1 MNQLDIS
8 ADSTQGTPLPTRP
21 RAKLWRIGLTIAVV
35 AVVAYF
41 LGKSIISQWDVVRA
55 QPWKIHVGW
64 LLASALVS
72 WLGVIW
78 LMYLWRVVIV
88 FLSGRPLRFWVA
100 YRIAALANLGKY
112 LPGKVW
118 SVMGLIYFLTKE
130 GHPGP
135 AAIAAT
141 VLHQAYTLVSGI
153 LFVSVVLG
161 VGVWGRVPVAV
172 VMGALAIALTI
183 LYPPI
188 FERLLNWGLRIIKR
202 EPVILRISFL
212 HAVLLYVGYTAAWVV
227 YGSGFWL
234 MSKGLGIPA
243 GTFWPV
249 VASYGGAYL
258 VGFLALFA
266 PGGLG
271 VREGV
276 LAVMLGPFLP
286 PGLPATVA
294 VLSRLWMTVIELLG
308 LLPLLLVGKSQEFK

>member
-1 MNQLDIS
+1 MDQLDIPIEP
-8 ADSTQGTPLPTRP
+8 AARP
-21 RAKLWRIGLTIAVV
+21 RPSPWRIGLTVIVL

-41 LGKSIISQWDVVRA
+41 LGKSIVSQWDVVRA
-55 QPWKIHVGW
+55 QPWTIHIVW

-88 FLSGRPLRFWVA
+88 FLSGRPLEFWVA

-130 GHPGP
+130 GHPAP

-141 VLHQAYTLVSGI
+141 VLHQAYTIVSGV
-153 LFVSVVLG
+153 LFVSMVLG
-161 VGVWGRVPVAV
+161 VKVWGHVPVAIV
-172 VMGALAIALTI
+172 AATLAIALVI

-188 FERLLNWGLRIIKR
+188 FEQLLNRGLRLMKR
-202 EPVILRISFL
+202 DPVILRISFL
-212 HAVLLYVGYTAAWVV
+212 HAITLYAGYTVAWVI
-227 YGSGFWL
+227 YGTGFWL

-243 GTFWPV
+243 GSFWPV

-271 VREGV
+271 VREGM
-276 LAVMLGPFLP
+276 LAVMLGPYLP
-286 PGLPATVA
+286 AGLPATVA
-294 VLSRLWMTVIELLG
+294 VLSRLWMTLIELVG
-308 LLPLLLVGKSQEFK
+308 LLPLVFIGKSNKSK